1 MDNKINKP
9 ICEWINDLVDQGNS
23 QSERITKLE
32 EGGGSS
38 EDIEELKKCCK
49 KVQQDIQKLY
59 WRTDHT
65 FADLDDIRGDIM
77 NLQDDLEVLSD
88 CCDDVSCKIGELEK
102 CCKYSKD
109 KICELEK
116 RIENLEGCG
125 VRVVDIEKLPETDE
139 EWLDLKTKVRPG
151 DFICDEDVNFYV
163 CERNYPKEEKP
174 NLYISIIR
182 LAKGPRADNREKWH
196 DDSEDPPT

>member
-23 QSERITKLE
+23 QAERITKLE

-38 EDIEELKKCCK
+38 EDIEELKECCK

-59 WRTDHT
+59 WRSEHLH
-65 FADLDDIRGDIM
+65 ADLDDVRGDIM

-88 CCDDVSCKIGELEK
+88 CSDDVSCKTEELEK

-116 RIENLEGCG
+116 RIKDLE
-125 VRVVDIEKLPETDE
+125 EAA
-139 EWLDLKTKVRPG
+139 G
-151 DFICDEDVNFYV
+151 DGGNSTIV
-163 CERNYPKEEKP
+163 
-174 NLYISIIR
+174 
-182 LAKGPRADNREKWH
+182 G
-196 DDSEDPPT
+196 DSEPQRCDGKDNDIYMQLDGGYLYEKKNGSWELLGAISLSGGGF

>member
-1 MDNKINKP
+1 MDNKVNKP

-23 QSERITKLE
+23 QAARIAKLE

-59 WRTDHT
+59 WRSEHLH
-65 FADLDDIRGDIM
+65 ADLNDIRGDIM

-88 CCDDVSCKIGELEK
+88 CCDDVSCKIEELEK

-116 RIENLEGCG
+116 RIEKLEGCG
-125 VRVVDIEKLPETDE
+125 VRVIDIDKLPETDE

-151 DFICDEDVNFYV
+151 DFICDRDVNFYV
-163 CERNYPKEEKP
+163 CERNYSKEEKP
-174 NLYISIIR
+174 NLYISLIR

-196 DDSEDPPT
+196 DSSEDPPV